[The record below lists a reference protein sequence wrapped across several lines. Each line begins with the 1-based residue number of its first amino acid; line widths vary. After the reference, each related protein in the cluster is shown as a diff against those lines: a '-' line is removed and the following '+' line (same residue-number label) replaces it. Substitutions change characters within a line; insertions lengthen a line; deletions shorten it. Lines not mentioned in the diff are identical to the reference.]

1 MDIKKALL
9 VKSFRRITN
18 NHSLSQS
25 QQLMQA
31 AYIQREEI
39 RMSINLPYARETSE
53 KLPRILRSYK
63 IRSIFYTEKTLS
75 KPLCKPKDSV
85 ATEDK
90 KNIAYEIDCSNY
102 QVVYFVNLNGL

>member
-18 NHSLSQS
+18 NHSLPQS

-31 AYIQREEI
+31 TDIQREEI

-90 KNIAYEIDCSNY
+90 KNIAHEIDCSNY